1 MGRNWGPRSTSATE
15 KAAAGAVHVLAKRP
29 DLRDLFPVADEI
41 DVWVRWSA

>member
-1 MGRNWGPRSTSATE
+1 MNGPRTDRATE
-15 KAAAGAVHVLAKRP
+15 RTAAGAVHVLAKRP